1 MTDEEFEELKA
12 DIAANGLR
20 EPIWLHPDGRIIDG
34 RHRYRACCELGLEPP
49 FRTWDGQGS
58 LVGLVVSLNL
68 HRRHLSESQRAM
80 VAAKLSREF
89 AQYHDSGQ
97 QSAAAIARWSRER
110 ERREIVECDMS
121 YEDKAARLAHLNSIY
136 ARCDA
141 TDRKRVLR
149 QIYVARDGQRMKV
162 GVSSH
167 PKLRMQ
173 SLQTGCPTIELVA
186 QWPGDFS
193 DEKEIHIALE
203 ADALDGEWFTYKA
216 ESVARIDEIMRSRQ
230 LAAAHTAPVKTAAK
244 AMRVGERSVER
255 ARKVQEL
262 GVSKLVHAVEQD
274 MVPVS
279 LAASLVREQPA
290 FQEQV
295 VQRVQD
301 GMKPA
306 DAVRETRRAVVVS
319 QLESKQ
325 ALETKALSGQYDVI
339 VIDPPWP
346 MAKIERDERP
356 RQIELDYPT
365 MTEQELQALA
375 VPCADNCHVWLW
387 TTHKFLFMAQRLLDA
402 WKLKYICTFV
412 WHKPGGF
419 QPYGLPQFNCEMAL
433 YARRGSPV
441 FVDTKGF
448 NTCFDAPR
456 GIHSE
461 KPEAFYDMVRRVTA
475 GKRLDM
481 FARRRIQGFDAWGK
495 EAPDA

>member
-1 MTDEEFEELKA
+1 MTDEEFEGFKA

-34 RHRYRACCELGLEPP
+34 RNRYRACCELGLEPP
-49 FRTWDGQGS
+49 FRTWDGQGA

-68 HRRHLSESQRAM
+68 RRRHLSESQRAM
-80 VAAKLSREF
+80 VAA
-89 AQYHDSGQ
+89 
-97 QSAAAIARWSRER
+97 
-110 ERREIVECDMS
+110 
-121 YEDKAARLAHLNSIY
+121 RLATMQQGMRTDLASI
-136 ARCDA
+136 DA
-141 TDRKRVLR
+141 KS
-149 QIYVARDGQRMKV
+149 Q
-162 GVSSH
+162 
-167 PKLRMQ
+167 P
-173 SLQTGCPTIELVA
+173 E
-186 QWPGDFS
+186 
-193 DEKEIHIALE
+193 
-203 ADALDGEWFTYKA
+203 
-216 ESVARIDEIMRSRQ
+216 
-230 LAAAHTAPVKTAAK
+230 AAK
-244 AMRVGERSVER
+244 VMNVSR
-255 ARKVQEL
+255 ATVQRAKAVQEL

-356 RQIELDYPT
+356 RQIGLDYPT

-402 WKLKYICTFV
+402 WKLKYVCTFV
-412 WHKPGGF
+412 WHKPGVF

-456 GIHSE
+456 GKHSE